1 MRSRL
6 LVVYWV
12 LFWGLAV
19 AAWVYVVVVVVVG
32 WRVDLV
38 VGDWM
43 SGGGVGL
50 EQTLA
55 LKELAVAM

>member
-1 MRSRL
+1 M
-6 LVVYWV
+6 VVWVFFWV
-12 LFWGLAV
+12 LAA
-19 AAWVYVVVVVVVG
+19 AAWVYVVVVVG

-38 VGDWM
+38 VGDWT

-55 LKELAVAM
+55 LRELAVAM